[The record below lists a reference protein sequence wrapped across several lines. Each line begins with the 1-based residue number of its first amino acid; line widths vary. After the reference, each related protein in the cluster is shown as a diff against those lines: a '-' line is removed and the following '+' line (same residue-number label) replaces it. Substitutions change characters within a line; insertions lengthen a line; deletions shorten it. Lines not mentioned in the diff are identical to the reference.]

1 MALNNFNEFNDMHKS
16 FLQEIG
22 NMGAANAATE
32 VSKMF
37 SSPTDISTPQVRINP
52 AVIAGK
58 VADMLCANGET
69 FRITLCGDIKGS
81 LLFIFPYATIE
92 RLASAFFP
100 DISIKSK
107 DDMNEM
113 TVSAVQETV
122 NISAASYA
130 NCMALMAGLTVDISV
145 PNAVNVPSKELQEIC
160 NSCVGTVCSIKNTI
174 EFTDSHRPFDVIF
187 YPEVSAMVSFMGK
200 IGLEC

>member
-22 NMGAANAATE
+22 NMGTANAATE
-32 VSKMF
+32 ISKMF

-58 VADMLCANGET
+58 VADMLCANAET

-92 RLASAFFP
+92 RLVSAFFP
-100 DISIKSK
+100 GTSVKCR

-113 TVSAVQETV
+113 TVSTVQETV

-130 NCMALMAGLTVDISV
+130 NCMALMAGLMVDISV
-145 PNAVNVPSKELQEIC
+145 PNAVAVPSKELAEVI
-160 NSCVGTVCSIKNTI
+160 NSCGGAVCSVKTTI
-174 EFTDSHRPFDVIF
+174 EFTDSHSPFDVIF
-187 YPEVSAMVSFMGK
+187 YPEVSSIASFMGK
-200 IGLEC
+200 MGL

>member
-1 MALNNFNEFNDMHKS
+1 MAINNFNDLNDMHKS

-37 SSPTDISTPQVRINP
+37 SATTDISTPQVRINP
-52 AVIAGK
+52 AVISGK
-58 VADMLCANGET
+58 VADMLCANAET

-81 LLFIFPYATIE
+81 LLFIFPYQTIE
-92 RLASAFFP
+92 RLAAAFFP
-100 DISIKSK
+100 DVSIKSK
-107 DDMNEM
+107 DDINEM
-113 TVSAVQETV
+113 TISAVQETV

-130 NCMALMAGLTVDISV
+130 NCMALMAGVTVDISV
-145 PNAVNVPSKELQEIC
+145 PNAVNVPSKELQEVC
-160 NSCVGTVCSIKNTI
+160 NPCGGTVCSVKNTI

-187 YPEVSAMVSFMGK
+187 YPEISAIVSFMKK